1 MVEPNSLSPAM
12 QRRILAAA
20 AIVSFLAAA
29 AIWACGWNWPTELAF
44 FCRVGA
50 ILAVAWFAY
59 DDVQRIPSWLL
70 LALLGAVVIAVRWP
84 KLFFLLVP
92 ALILLAVLRRFLSP
106 R

>member
-1 MVEPNSLSPAM
+1 MR
-12 QRRILAAA
+12 RRILAVAA
-20 AIVSFLAAA
+20 VVSFLAAA
-29 AIWACGWNWPTELAF
+29 AIGIFGWNMDVSLAF

-50 ILAVAWFAY
+50 ILAAAWFAY

-70 LALLGAVVIAVRWP
+70 LALLGAIAVAILWP